1 MRWLLVPLAALL
13 LVLVPAQP
21 AAADRRDLDFA
32 VDGSTWSSSP
42 AALLPE
48 APVLTPGDRVTPTLR
63 MRSTRDDPMTLVV
76 AISGPRASGP
86 AAGAAFT
93 LAAEDEGGRAL
104 LEPTSFE
111 EQGECTV
118 LMTRLMLPGETAA
131 VTVAVALDA
140 ALTGTEAQG
149 GSVGFDLRVGM
160 AAGAVPPGCPA
171 DAVDVPFVPAGPGA
185 TVGAALPQTGA
196 PLAPGLLI
204 GATAMM
210 VLGAA
215 LVAARRRREDRS

>member
-13 LVLVPAQP
+13 LVFAPAQP
-21 AAADRRDLDFA
+21 VAADKSDLDFA
-32 VDGSTWSSSP
+32 VDGSTWSPSP
-42 AALLPE
+42 TALLPE
-48 APVLTPGDRVTPTLR
+48 APALTPGDRVAPTLE
-63 MRSTRDDPMTLVV
+63 MRSTRDDPMT
-76 AISGPRASGP
+76 ARRRGQSGPRASEP
-86 AAGAAFT
+86 AAGAAFN

-160 AAGAVPPGCPA
+160 AAGVVPPGCPA
-171 DAVDVPFVPAGPGA
+171 DASTSHSCPPVPGRPLGRSAAADRRAPRSGPRA
-185 TVGAALPQTGA
+185 S
-196 PLAPGLLI
+196 
-204 GATAMM
+204 
-210 VLGAA
+210 
-215 LVAARRRREDRS
+215 ARPP